1 MKWMMKNDE
10 HIETYQGEVMK
21 HDEPGWTRLK
31 HHNNIIEPRNL
42 KWNPRAERIGNSIFE
57 VLYIADPH

>member
-1 MKWMMKNDE
+1 
-10 HIETYQGEVMK
+10 
-21 HDEPGWTRLK
+21 
-31 HHNNIIEPRNL
+31 L